1 MNGSSSAGRA
11 LVTGGSRGIGRA
23 ICLEMARAG
32 YAVAINYRSDAGGAG
47 ETLKLIREAGGSG
60 QLCRFDVTDP
70 ETSTAAI
77 RALLADGLGI
87 EILVNNAGI
96 NADSLFVMMPWDG
109 WDRVIRTTLDGFY
122 NTTKPVLEKMIRQR
136 RGAIVSI
143 ASVAGLVANRG
154 QANYAAAKAGLIGA
168 SRTLA
173 AEVARLGIRVN
184 VVAPGLIQTDMIATA
199 PVAKIKELIPMARIG
214 RPEEVARVVRFLC
227 GPDASYI
234 TGQTIAV
241 NGGLC

>member
-1 MNGSSSAGRA
+1 MNDVIPVGRV

-23 ICLEMARAG
+23 ICLEMVRAG
-32 YAVAINYRSDAGGAG
+32 YTVAINYRSDAQGAA
-47 ETLKLIREAGGSG
+47 ETLKRIRDIGGTG
-60 QLCRFDVTDP
+60 QLCPFDVTDP
-70 ETSTAAI
+70 EASTTAI
-77 RALLADGLGI
+77 EALLADGAGI
-87 EILVNNAGI
+87 EALVNNAGI
-96 NADSLFVMMPWDG
+96 NADSLFVMMPRDG

-168 SRTLA
+168 SRTVA

-184 VVAPGLIQTDMIATA
+184 VVAPGLIQTDMIAAA
-199 PVAKIKELIPMARIG
+199 PVAKIKDLIPMARIG
-214 RPEEVARVVRFLC
+214 RPEEVARAVRFLC

-234 TGQTIAV
+234 TGQTLAV